1 MSSLVQT
8 VMAAQE
14 KAAHIR
20 PKVGGYPYLAEV
32 MRQAGVRRFFFN
44 VPASCG
50 HFVFDDGA
58 VVQQGTPLTQGLN
71 AVPTFDEEALIRAL
85 RRDQAGESTFPEFVE
100 ASWTAGVVSYL
111 ADFTARTV
119 TYFGELGESYVE
131 EIPAVEV

>member
-58 VVQQGTPLTQGLN
+58 VVQLN